1 VVSRGDEEVAREA
14 LQLPAVQFINDD
26 ELLALFPN
34 RPVALIG
41 EPGKQRLVFLDR
53 QNAPELEEQELGVQ

>member
-1 VVSRGDEEVAREA
+1 M
-14 LQLPAVQFINDD
+14 QFINDD